1 MTNAEVMEVRE
12 HTHDDEE
19 TYNEKDLLR
28 LLDEFMGRRAQ
39 AGGDAS
45 LLDSKRTITA
55 VGLFIV
61 NVGWILRLDE
71 NRYIHLPAD
80 TSFKMESKG
89 LELVSNS
96 SNGAQVYEQGKSS
109 RSRRPGK
116 R

>member
-1 MTNAEVMEVRE
+1 MTNREVMEVRE

-61 NVGWILRLDE
+61 NIGWMLRLDE

-80 TSFKMESKG
+80 TSLKMESKG

-96 SNGAQVYEQGKSS
+96 SNGAQVYEHGKSR

>member
-1 MTNAEVMEVRE
+1 MTNGDVMEVRE
-12 HTHDDEE
+12 QTEDDEE

-39 AGGDAS
+39 TGDDES

-61 NVGWILRLDE
+61 NVGWMLRLDE

-80 TSFKMESKG
+80 TTLKMESNG
-89 LELVSNS
+89 VELVGNGC
-96 SNGAQVYEQGKSS
+96 NGAQVYEQEKS
-109 RSRRPGK
+109 RHSRRPGK

>member
-1 MTNAEVMEVRE
+1 MTNVEVMEVKE
-12 HTHDDEE
+12 HKHDDEE

-39 AGGDAS
+39 AAGDAS

-61 NVGWILRLDE
+61 NVGWVLRLDE

-80 TSFKMESKG
+80 TSLKKESKG
-89 LELVSNS
+89 LELVSKS
-96 SNGAQVYEQGKSS
+96 SNGAQVYEQGKSR
-109 RSRRPGK
+109 RSRRQG
-116 R
+116 RR